1 MTQCQSNV
9 KVLSA
14 MYQNS
19 PQNLKK
25 YYTREWTWGEKYS
38 ICLFWWSRDGDP
50 IPGHEKLPEMSKV
63 QLLNRSRELFQSYSL
78 WEIFRPDHVSRSF
91 RDKWKNCQSLLGN
104 FKRAAEF
111 NSYRKVENYFQLSHK
126 AQLQQEKF
134 LGPLYVC
141 LQLINMSLKG
151 DWRRIRRETIPEKN
165 PFLWASN

>member
-1 MTQCQSNV
+1 
-9 KVLSA
+9 

-25 YYTREWTWGEKYS
+25 YYTREWIWREKYS

-63 QLLNRSRELFQSYSL
+63 QLLNRSRELFQSFSL

-104 FKRAAEF
+104 FKRAVEF
-111 NSYRKVENYFQLSHK
+111 NSYRKVDNYFQLSHK
-126 AQLQQEKF
+126 AQLQQENCLYLPQGSIVFHLWSFASMIYLSFSKSRISNAKQF

-141 LQLINMSLKG
+141 L
-151 DWRRIRRETIPEKN
+151 
-165 PFLWASN
+165 